1 MAYSI
6 DIYDKSGKVV
16 SKFALDEALFA
27 DSLVNKD
34 LIHEYYLLQTSNARQ
49 NLACVKWRWEVQWSG
64 RKLYKQKG
72 TGGARPGDKNSPV
85 RRWGGV
91 TFGPRGVENYTK
103 SMNKKARNLALN
115 SIITLKAKAG
125 ELLGLKDFTLDAPKT
140 KDAQEI
146 LKNIGILS
154 KKVLFVVAKKDENIF
169 KSFKNL
175 PKVKYL
181 YADYLNPADLMWYH
195 TVLFLESAL
204 ATLNMV
210 QQPKNS
216 EKK

>member
-1 MAYSI
+1 MAYTI

-16 SKFALDEALFA
+16 SNFALDETVFD

-34 LIHEYYLLQTSNARQ
+34 LIHEYYLLQQSNARH
-49 NLACVKWRWEVQWSG
+49 NIACVKWRWEVHWSG

-91 TFGPRGVENYTK
+91 AFWPRGVENYTK
-103 SMNKKARNLALN
+103 SMNKKARRIALN

-125 ELLGLKDFTLDAPKT
+125 ELLGLKDITLDAPKT

-146 LKNIGILS
+146 LKNIWIAT
-154 KKVLFVVAKKDENIF
+154 KKVLFVVVEKNENVL
-169 KSFKNL
+169 KSFRNL

-181 YADYLNPADLMWYH
+181 SADYLNPADLMWYH

-204 ATLNMV
+204 TTLNMA

-216 EKK
+216 KKE

>member
-1 MAYSI
+1 MAYTI

-16 SKFALDEALFA
+16 SNFALDETLFA

-34 LIHEYYLLQTSNARQ
+34 LIHEYYLLQMSNARH
-49 NLACVKWRWEVQWSG
+49 NIACVKGRGEVHGSG

-85 RRWGGV
+85 RRGGGV

-103 SMNKKARNLALN
+103 SMNKKARKIALN

-125 ELLGLKDFTLDAPKT
+125 ELMGLKDITLTAPKT
-140 KDAQEI
+140 KEAQEI
-146 LKNIGILS
+146 LKNIGIAT
-154 KKVLFVVAKKDENIF
+154 KKVLFVISQKDDSIL
-169 KSFKNL
+169 KSFRNL

-181 YADYLNPADLMWYH
+181 HADYLNPADLMGYH

-204 ATLNMV
+204 ATLNI
-210 QQPKNS
+210 K
-216 EKK
+216 

>member
-1 MAYSI
+1 MVYSV

-16 SKFALDEALFA
+16 SDFALDEAIFA

-49 NLACVKWRWEVQWSG
+49 NLAKVKWRGEVHWSG

-72 TGGARPGDKNSPV
+72 TWGARVGDKNSPI
-85 RRWGGV
+85 RKWWGV
-91 TFGPRGVENYTK
+91 AFGPRGNQNYTK
-103 SMNKKARNLALN
+103 TMTKKARNLALN

-125 ELLGLKDFTLDAPKT
+125 ELMGLKDFTLDAPKT
-140 KDAQEI
+140 KEAQDI
-146 LKNIGILS
+146 LKNIWIAT
-154 KKVLFVVAKKDENIF
+154 KKVLFVVAQKDESIL
-169 KSFKNL
+169 KSFRNL

-181 YADYLNPADLMWYH
+181 YVDYLNPADLMSYH

-204 ATLNMV
+204 ITLN
-210 QQPKNS
+210 
-216 EKK
+216 KK

>member
-1 MAYSI
+1 MAYTI

-16 SKFALDEALFA
+16 SNFTLDETLFD

-34 LIHEYYLLQTSNARQ
+34 LIHEYYLLQTSNARH
-49 NLACVKWRWEVQWSG
+49 NIASVKGRGEVHWSG

-85 RRWGGV
+85 RKWGGV
-91 TFGPRGVENYTK
+91 AFGPRGVENYTK
-103 SMNKKARNLALN
+103 SMNKKARRIALN

-125 ELLGLKDFTLDAPKT
+125 ELMWLKNITLSAPKT

-146 LKNIGILS
+146 LKNIWIAT
-154 KKVLFVVAKKDENIF
+154 KKVLFVVVEKDENIL
-169 KSFKNL
+169 KSFRNL

>member
-1 MAYSI
+1 MVYNI
-6 DIYDKSGKVV
+6 DIYDKGGKVV
-16 SKFALDEALFA
+16 SQFALDETLFD

-34 LIHEYYLLQTSNARQ
+34 LIHEYYLLQMSNARH
-49 NLACVKWRWEVQWSG
+49 NIACVKGRWEIHGSG

-72 TGGARPGDKNSPV
+72 TGWARPGDKNSPV

-91 TFGPRGVENYTK
+91 AFWPRGVENYTK
-103 SMNKKARNLALN
+103 SMNKKARKIALN

-125 ELLGLKDFTLDAPKT
+125 ELMGLKDITLGAPKT

-146 LKNIGILS
+146 LKNIWIS
-154 KKVLFVVAKKDENIF
+154 TKKVLFVLSEKDENLL
-169 KSFKNL
+169 KSFRNL

-181 YADYLNPADLMWYH
+181 YADYLNPADLMSYH

-204 ATLNMV
+204 TTLNN
-210 QQPKNS
+210 K
-216 EKK
+216 

>member
-1 MAYSI
+1 MAYTI
-6 DIYDKSGKVV
+6 DIYDKGGKVV
-16 SKFALDEALFA
+16 SNFALDEAIFA

-49 NLACVKWRWEVQWSG
+49 NLACVKGRWEVRWSG

-72 TGGARPGDKNSPV
+72 TGWARPGDKNSPV
-85 RRWGGV
+85 RRWGWV
-91 TFGPRGVENYTK
+91 AFGPRWDQNYTK
-103 SMNKKARNLALN
+103 SMNKKARTIALN

-125 ELLGLKDFTLDAPKT
+125 ELMGLKDLLLSAPKT

-146 LKNIGILS
+146 LKNIWIAA
-154 KKVLFVVAKKDENIF
+154 KKVLFVVAEKDENVL

-181 YADYLNPADLMWYH
+181 YVDYLNPADLMSYH

-204 ATLNMV
+204 SHLN
-210 QQPKNS
+210 K
-216 EKK
+216 

>member
-6 DIYDKSGKVV
+6 DIYDKGGKVV
-16 SKFALDEALFA
+16 SKFALDEAVFS

-34 LIHEYYLLQTSNARQ
+34 LIHEYYLLQMSNARH
-49 NLACVKWRWEVQWSG
+49 NIASVKGRGEVQWSG

-85 RRWGGV
+85 RRWGWV
-91 TFGPRGVENYTK
+91 AFGPRGVENYTK
-103 SMNKKARNLALN
+103 SMNKKSRKIALN

-125 ELLGLKDFTLDAPKT
+125 ELMGLKDFTLGAPKT

-146 LKNIGILS
+146 LKNIGILN
-154 KKVLFVVAKKDENIF
+154 KKVLFVIAEKDENIL
-169 KSFKNL
+169 KSFRNL
-175 PKVKYL
+175 PKLKYL
-181 YADYLNPADLMWYH
+181 SADYLNPADLMSYH

-204 ATLNMV
+204 ANLN
-210 QQPKNS
+210 
-216 EKK
+216 KK

>member
-1 MAYSI
+1 MVYTI

-16 SKFALDEALFA
+16 SNFALDETIFDDA
-27 DSLVNKD
+27 LVNKD
-34 LIHEYYLLQTSNARQ
+34 LIHEYYLLQTSNARH
-49 NLACVKWRWEVQWSG
+49 NIASVKWRWEVHGSG

-85 RRWGGV
+85 RKWGWV
-91 TFGPRGVENYTK
+91 AFGPRGVENYTK
-103 SMNKKARNLALN
+103 SMNKKARKIALN

-125 ELLGLKDFTLDAPKT
+125 ELMGLKNHTLSAPKT
-140 KDAQEI
+140 KDAHEI
-146 LKNIGILS
+146 LKNIWIAS
-154 KKVLFVVAKKDENIF
+154 KKVLFVIVEKDENIL
-169 KSFKNL
+169 KSFRNL

-204 ATLNMV
+204 ATLN
-210 QQPKNS
+210 
-216 EKK
+216 KK